1 MAEKAKTQANGV
13 SPISGV
19 APPKAKQFGQ
29 PGGNPQGRG
38 FWKREATP
46 RFKLERMITL
56 SAAELQTIKD
66 DANAPAFEQAMADII
81 LQAKTDQDK
90 DGTPRPAAMRFNA
103 IGDMIDQIYGKPK
116 QVQETK
122 LEAQITGV
130 DITFK
135 DETKR
140 AKN

>member
-1 MAEKAKTQANGV
+1 MADKNS
-13 SPISGV
+13 SPETLGKV
-19 APPKAKQFGQ
+19 GYKKPPVERQFGQ
-29 PGGNPQGRG
+29 PNGNPSGRG

-56 SAAELQTIKD
+56 SSDELQTIKD
-66 DANAPAFEQAMADII
+66 NPNAPAFEQAMADII

-90 DGTPRPAAMRFNA
+90 DGNPRPAVMRFGA
-103 IGDMIDQIYGKPK
+103 LGDMIDQVYGKPK

-122 LEAQITGV
+122 LEALITGV